1 MRSIAKKKTCFKVK
15 KSIRSDRKIDE
26 KLELMNKIV
35 LELKEIEKTL
45 LRKKEWKIKVM
56 IRKKSKPLN
65 KSFRYGN
72 SQSFS

>member
-15 KSIRSDRKIDE
+15 KNIRSDRKIDE

-45 LRKKEWKIKVM
+45 LRKKE
-56 IRKKSKPLN
+56 
-65 KSFRYGN
+65 
-72 SQSFS
+72 